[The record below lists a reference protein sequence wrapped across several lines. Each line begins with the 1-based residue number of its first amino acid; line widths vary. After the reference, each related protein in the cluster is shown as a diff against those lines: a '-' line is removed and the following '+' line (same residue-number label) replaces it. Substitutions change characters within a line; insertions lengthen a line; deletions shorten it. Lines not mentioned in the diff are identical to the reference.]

1 MRVESLGTPLPLG
14 ARRARNR
21 VLFGPHETN
30 LGRRRSVSERHVA
43 YYRRR
48 AEGGAGVVVVEEA
61 SVDPSDWPYERCP
74 LAAECGRGWAA
85 VAGALHDAGA
95 LALAAL
101 GHAGGQGTSAFSQLP
116 LWAPS
121 PVPELPGREVPKA
134 MEEQDIAAVVRGF
147 ASATRLAVSSRLDG
161 VEVNAGQHSL
171 LRTFLSGLTNRRE
184 DGYGQDRLRLAR
196 EVLSVVREAA
206 GDRVV
211 GLRLCCDELF
221 PYGGIEPDEGATI
234 ATELAALADY
244 VVVVRGSIYSLAATR
259 PDGHVEPGFNRE
271 LSARVRAAVE
281 GRVPVVLQGS
291 VVDLKMAAAAISDG
305 VCDAVEMTRAQTA
318 DPDLVVKALGGE
330 EDRVRPCTLC
340 NQNCRVRDPRNPTVS
355 CIGEP
360 SAGHETQDPP
370 LAGRAE
376 RPRKVLVVG
385 GGPAGLEC
393 ARVAAARGHD
403 VRVLERTDR
412 LGGALRA
419 AASGPGRERLGL
431 LAGWLEAECQ
441 RLGVA
446 LEPSHEAT
454 PADVEGAGA
463 VILATGSRPA
473 ELPFSVDE
481 DARVV
486 TALAILGGNGNG
498 DGNDDG
504 HGHGDG
510 DGDGDGHGLSEGAV
524 AVWDPIGGPIG
535 VAVAELLARERPV
548 LLITQDLIV
557 GQQLS
562 RSGDLA
568 PANTRLHQ
576 AGVQLAK
583 RSRVRKLAA
592 RAVELEDVLS
602 GRVWTVE
609 AAALVDCGHRL
620 PEDRLWHATGER
632 FPRAGDAVAPRT
644 AYEAVLEGRRAA
656 LALDGLA

>member
-1 MRVESLGTPLPLG
+1 MTLESLGSPLALG
-14 ARRARNR
+14 TRRARNR

-30 LGRRRSVSERHVA
+30 LDHGRSISERHVA

-48 AEGGAGVVVVEEA
+48 ADGGAGVVVVEEA
-61 SVDPSDWPYERCP
+61 SVDPSDWPYEHCP
-74 LAAECGRGWAA
+74 LAEVCGDGWAA
-85 VAGALHDAGA
+85 VATELHQAGA

-101 GHAGGQGTSAFSQLP
+101 GHAGGQGTSAYSQLP

-121 PVPELPGREVPKA
+121 PVPEVPGREVPKE
-134 MEEQDIAAVVRGF
+134 MEEEDLAALVRGF
-147 ASATRLAVSSRLDG
+147 ASATRLAVSSGLDG
-161 VEVNAGQHSL
+161 VEINAGQQSL
-171 LRTFLSGLTNRRE
+171 LRTFLSGLTNRRD
-184 DGYGQDRLRLAR
+184 DGYGQDRVRLAR
-196 EVLSVVREAA
+196 EVLSAVRDAA

-221 PYGGIEPDEGATI
+221 PYGGIEPDEGAII
-234 ATELAALADY
+234 AAELAPLVDY
-244 VVVVRGSIYSLAATR
+244 LVVVCGSIYSLAATR
-259 PDGHVEPGFNRE
+259 PDGHIEPGFNRE
-271 LSARVRAAVE
+271 LSTRVRATVD
-281 GRVPVVLQGS
+281 GRAQVVLQGS
-291 VVDLKMAAAAISDG
+291 VVDLEMAAAAIADG
-305 VCDAVEMTRAQTA
+305 VCDAVEMTRAQIA
-318 DPDLVVKALGGE
+318 DPDLVAKALGGE
-330 EDRVRPCTLC
+330 ADRVRPCTLC

-360 SAGHETQDPP
+360 AAGHETEDPP
-370 LAGRAE
+370 LWGQAV

-403 VRVLERTDR
+403 VRVLERMDR
-412 LGGALRA
+412 LGGALRVA
-419 AASGPGRERLGL
+419 AAGPGRERLGL
-431 LAGWLEAECQ
+431 LAGWLEAECR

-446 LEPSHEAT
+446 LELGYEAT
-454 PADVEGAGA
+454 QADVEGADA
-463 VILATGSRPA
+463 VVLATGSRPA
-473 ELPFSVDE
+473 ELPFPVDD
-481 DARVV
+481 DACVV
-486 TALAILGGNGNG
+486 TALTILGGNGNG
-498 DGNDDG
+498 NGNG
-504 HGHGDG
+504 EGDCG
-510 DGDGDGHGLSEGAV
+510 GLSDGAV

-548 LLITQDLIV
+548 VFITHDLIV

-568 PANTRLHQ
+568 PANVRLHQ
-576 AGVQLAK
+576 AGVQLIK

-592 RAVELEDVLS
+592 RAVELEDVMS
-602 GRVWTVE
+602 DRAWTVE

-656 LALDGLA
+656 LALEGLS

>member
-1 MRVESLGTPLPLG
+1 MTFESLGSPLALG
-14 ARRARNR
+14 SRRARNR

-30 LGRRRSVSERHVA
+30 LDHGRGISERHVA

-48 AEGGAGVVVVEEA
+48 ADGGAGVVVVEEA
-61 SVDPSDWPYERCP
+61 SVDRSDWPYEHCP
-74 LAAECGRGWAA
+74 LADECGDGWAA
-85 VAGALHDAGA
+85 VATEVHEAGA
-95 LALAAL
+95 FALAAL
-101 GHAGGQGTSAFSQLP
+101 GHAGGQGTSAYSQLP

-121 PVPELPGREVPKA
+121 PVPEVPGREVPKE
-134 MEEQDIAAVVRGF
+134 MEEEDLAALVRGF
-147 ASATRLAVSSRLDG
+147 ASATRLAVSSGLDG
-161 VEVNAGQHSL
+161 VEINAGQQSL
-171 LRTFLSGLTNRRE
+171 LRTFLSGLTNRRD

-196 EVLSVVREAA
+196 EVLSAVRDAA

-221 PYGGIEPDEGATI
+221 PYGGIEPEEGAII
-234 ATELAALADY
+234 AAELAALADY
-244 VVVVRGSIYSLAATR
+244 LVVVCGSIYSLAATR
-259 PDGHVEPGFNRE
+259 PDGHIEPGFNRE
-271 LSARVRAAVE
+271 LSARVRVAVE
-281 GRVPVVLQGS
+281 GRAPVVLQGS
-291 VVDLKMAAAAISDG
+291 VVDLEMAAAAIADG
-305 VCDAVEMTRAQTA
+305 VCDAVEMTRAQIA
-318 DPDLVVKALGGE
+318 DPDLVAKALGGE
-330 EDRVRPCTLC
+330 ADRVRPCTLC

-360 SAGHETQDPP
+360 AAGHETEDPP
-370 LAGRAE
+370 LAGQAG

-403 VRVLERTDR
+403 VRVLERMDR
-412 LGGALRA
+412 LGGTLRA
-419 AASGPGRERLGL
+419 AAAGPGRERLGL
-431 LAGWLEAECQ
+431 LAGWLEAECR

-446 LEPSHEAT
+446 LELGYEAT
-454 PADVEGAGA
+454 PADVEGADA
-463 VILATGSRPA
+463 VVLATGSRPA
-473 ELPFSVDE
+473 ELPFPVDD

-486 TALAILGGNGNG
+486 TALTILGGNGNG
-498 DGNDDG
+498 
-504 HGHGDG
+504 HGHGEG
-510 DGDGDGHGLSEGAV
+510 DGGGGLSDGAV

-535 VAVAELLARERPV
+535 VAVAELLARERAV
-548 LLITQDLIV
+548 VFITHDLIV

-568 PANTRLHQ
+568 PANVRLHQ
-576 AGVQLAK
+576 AGVQLIK

-592 RAVELEDVLS
+592 RAVELEDVMS
-602 GRVWTVE
+602 DRAWTVE

-656 LALDGLA
+656 LALEGLS

>member
-1 MRVESLGTPLPLG
+1 MSLESLSTALPLG
-14 ARRARNR
+14 TRRARNR

-30 LGRRRSVSERHVA
+30 LDRGRSISERHVA

-48 AEGGAGVVVVEEA
+48 ADGGAGVVVVEEA

-74 LAAECGRGWAA
+74 LALECGEGWAA
-85 VAGALHDAGA
+85 VANALHEAGA

-101 GHAGGQGTSAFSQLP
+101 GHAGGQGTSANSQLP

-121 PVPELPGREVPKA
+121 PVPEVPGREVPKA
-134 MEEQDIAAVVRGF
+134 MEEEDVATVVSGF
-147 ASATRLAVSSRLDG
+147 ASATRLAVSSGLDG

-171 LRTFLSGLTNRRE
+171 VRTFLSGLTNRRD
-184 DGYGQDRLRLAR
+184 DGYGQDRLRFAR
-196 EVLSVVREAA
+196 EVLSAVREAA

-221 PYGGIEPDEGATI
+221 PYGGIEADEGAAI
-234 ATELAALADY
+234 AAEFAALVDY
-244 VVVVRGSIYSLAATR
+244 LVVVRGSIYSLAATR
-259 PDGHVEPGFNRE
+259 PDGHAEPGFNRE

-281 GRVPVVLQGS
+281 GRTAVVLQGS
-291 VVDLKMAAAAISDG
+291 VVDLEMAAAAIADG
-305 VCDAVEMTRAQTA
+305 VCDAVEMTRAQIA
-318 DPDLVVKALGGE
+318 DPDLVAKALGGQA
-330 EDRVRPCTLC
+330 DRVRPCTLC

-360 SAGHETQDPP
+360 AAGHETEDPP
-370 LAGRAE
+370 LAGQAE

-419 AASGPGRERLGL
+419 AAGGPGRERLGL
-431 LAGWLEAECQ
+431 LVGWLEAECR

-446 LEPSHEAT
+446 LELDHEAT
-454 PADVEGAGA
+454 PADVEGADA
-463 VILATGSRPA
+463 VVLATGSRPA
-473 ELPFSVDE
+473 ELPFPVDD

-486 TALAILGGNGNG
+486 TALTILRGNGHA
-498 DGNDDG
+498 DGG
-504 HGHGDG
+504 A
-510 DGDGDGHGLSEGAV
+510 GLSDGAV

-535 VAVAELLARERPV
+535 VAVAELLVRERPV
-548 LLITQDLIV
+548 VLITQDLIV

-583 RSRVRKLAA
+583 RARVRKLAA

-602 GRVWTVE
+602 DRAWTVE
-609 AAALVDCGHRL
+609 AAMLVDCGHRL
-620 PEDRLWHATGER
+620 PEDRLWHTTGER
-632 FPRAGDAVAPRT
+632 FARAGDAVAPRT

-656 LALDGLA
+656 LALEGLS

>member
-1 MRVESLGTPLPLG
+1 MRLESLGSPLPLG
-14 ARRARNR
+14 SRRARNR

-30 LGRRRSVSERHVA
+30 LDRGRSISERHVA

-48 AEGGAGVVVVEEA
+48 ADGGAGVVVVEEA

-74 LAAECGRGWAA
+74 LALECEEGWAA
-85 VAGALHDAGA
+85 VANALHEAGA

-101 GHAGGQGTSAFSQLP
+101 GHAGGQGTSANSQLP

-121 PVPELPGREVPKA
+121 PVPEVPGREVPKA
-134 MEEQDIAAVVRGF
+134 MEEEDIATVVRGF
-147 ASATRLAVSSRLDG
+147 AGATRLAVSSGLDG
-161 VEVNAGQHSL
+161 VEVNAGQQSL

-206 GDRVV
+206 GDRIV

-221 PYGGIEPDEGATI
+221 PYGGIEPEQGAAI
-234 ATELAALADY
+234 AAELASLVDY
-244 VVVVRGSIYSLAATR
+244 LVVVRGSIFSVAATH
-259 PDGHVEPGFNRE
+259 PDGHAEPGFNRE
-271 LSARVRAAVE
+271 LSARVRAAVA
-281 GRVPVVLQGS
+281 GRAHVVLQGS
-291 VVDLKMAAAAISDG
+291 VVDLEMAAAAIADG
-305 VCDAVEMTRAQTA
+305 VCDAVEMTRAQIA
-318 DPDLVVKALGGE
+318 DPDLVAKALGGE
-330 EDRVRPCTLC
+330 ADRVRPCTLC
-340 NQNCRVRDPRNPTVS
+340 NQSCRVRDPRNPTVS

-360 SAGHETQDPP
+360 AAGHETEDPP
-370 LAGRAE
+370 LAGQAE

-419 AASGPGRERLGL
+419 AAAGPGRERLGL
-431 LAGWLEAECQ
+431 LAGWLETECR

-446 LEPSHEAT
+446 LELGHEAT
-454 PADVEGAGA
+454 PADVERADA
-463 VILATGSRPA
+463 VVLATGSRPV
-473 ELPFSVDE
+473 ELPFPVD
-481 DARVV
+481 DGARVV
-486 TALAILGGNGNG
+486 TALTILGGNGHA
-498 DGNDDG
+498 DGED
-504 HGHGDG
+504 
-510 DGDGDGHGLSEGAV
+510 GLSDGTV

-548 LLITQDLIV
+548 VLITQDLIV

-583 RSRVRKLAA
+583 RARVRKLAA

-602 GRVWTVE
+602 DRAWTVE

-656 LALDGLA
+656 LALEGAS